1 MVKPCETASPSLPAT
16 SRIEELLFSPAAE
29 TVLLAEARQFA
40 QQPLALSQELT
51 QTAGCPMAYLNDVL
65 FKSTFC

>member
-1 MVKPCETASPSLPAT
+1 MVEPCGTASPSLPAT
-16 SRIEELLFSPAAE
+16 SRVEELLFSPAAE
-29 TVLLAEARQFA
+29 TVLLARQFA